1 MKEIAI
7 LGAGVGG
14 LTLLNEFKLH
24 HQDYHCTVFE
34 RRETVGGVW
43 ATHPTNKIELQ
54 IEPRIY
60 RFPNHPSYPSSKSG
74 ADIHLYLNNYLK
86 EKGLLSYIYFARE
99 VIDIR
104 RNGDNQSF
112 TLVVYDRK
120 RGLSERMGPYHFVI
134 STGTVTQPNIPSLF
148 RHANLTARIPK
159 VIHTSQ
165 LTKTLISQIKGKD
178 IVVYGG
184 SKSSAEAILALSPSN
199 RLRWVARRFYS
210 FARETPTTT
219 ISLEKSGSCL
229 IQSKMTKFMECLT
242 EFRVHEDADAFPG
255 SFNFLTESEYR
266 QLRYHTPT
274 YQATITKLVDRSV
287 VLSNGQRLG
296 CDWVILG
303 TGYRDTKPP
312 TEIID
317 NRIIS
322 LKPEITTSICYA
334 SHFCGYSILAGKL
347 KQYLDRRR
355 YLEGTFY
362 HYLGENRLKDYLYQ
376 LDYYLGFSFFPSR
389 EIEGYSLYNPYK
401 SGLIKIVVI
410 MVIMV
415 IIVIILVLL
424 VVVRLIRETVS

>member
-7 LGAGVGG
+7 LGAGIGG
-14 LTLLNEFKLH
+14 LTLLNEFKIH
-24 HQDYHCTVFE
+24 HQDYHCSVFE
-34 RRETVGGVW
+34 RKETVGGVW
-43 ATHPTNKIELQ
+43 ATHPSNKIELQ

-86 EKGLLSYIYFARE
+86 ERDLLSDIYFSRE

-120 RGLSERMGPYHFVI
+120 SGLREKMGPYHVVI
-134 STGTVTQPNIPSLF
+134 STGTVTQANIPPLF
-148 RHANLTARIPK
+148 RQSNLTMRIPK

-165 LTKTLISQIKGKD
+165 LTKTLIRQIKGKE

-219 ISLEKSGSCL
+219 ISLEKAGSCL
-229 IQSKMTKFMECLT
+229 IQSNMTTLMECLT
-242 EFRVHEDADAFPG
+242 EFRVHADADACPG

-266 QLRYHTPT
+266 HLRYQTPT
-274 YQATITKLVDRSV
+274 YRETIHKLADRSV
-287 VLSNGQRLG
+287 VLSSGQRLR

-312 TEIID
+312 TKIID
-317 NRIIS
+317 NRIIT

-334 SHFCGYSILAGKL
+334 SHFCGYSILAGKI
-347 KQYLDRRR
+347 KQYLDRDR
-355 YLEGTFY
+355 YLEGNFY
-362 HYLGENRLKDYLYQ
+362 DYLGDNRLKDYLYQ
-376 LDYYLGFSFFPSR
+376 LDYYLGFSFFLL
-389 EIEGYSLYNPYK
+389 EG
-401 SGLIKIVVI
+401 
-410 MVIMV
+410 
-415 IIVIILVLL
+415 
-424 VVVRLIRETVS
+424 

>member
-34 RRETVGGVW
+34 RKENVGGVW
-43 ATHPTNKIELQ
+43 ATHLTNKIELQ

-60 RFPNHPSYPSSKSG
+60 RFPNNPSYPSSKSG

-86 EKGLLSYIYFARE
+86 EKGLLSDIYFARE
-99 VIDIR
+99 VIDII
-104 RNGDNQSF
+104 RNGDTQSF

-120 RGLSERMGPYHFVI
+120 RGFSEKMGPFHFII
-134 STGTVTQPNIPSLF
+134 STGTVTQPNIPELF
-148 RHANLTARIPK
+148 KQVNLTNMVPK

-165 LTKTLISQIKGKD
+165 LTKTMISEIKGKD

-219 ISLEKSGSCL
+219 ISLEKAGRCL
-229 IQSKMTKFMECLT
+229 IQSNITKFMECLT
-242 EFRVHEDADAFPG
+242 EFRVHEDEDAFPG
-255 SFNFLTESEYR
+255 SFNFLTETEYR
-266 QLRYHTPT
+266 HLRYKTPT
-274 YQATITKLVDRSV
+274 YRETIIKLVDRAV

-312 TEIID
+312 TEIVD

-334 SHFCGYSILAGKL
+334 SHFCGYSILVGKL
-347 KQYLDRRR
+347 KQYLDQDR
-355 YLEGTFY
+355 YLEGNFY
-362 HYLGENRLKDYLYQ
+362 EYLGENRLKDYLYQ
-376 LDYYLGFSFFPSR
+376 LDYYLGFSIFPSR
-389 EIEGYSLYNPYK
+389 KIDGYTLYSPYK

-410 MVIMV
+410 MVI
-415 IIVIILVLL
+415 IVIILVQL
-424 VVVRLIRETVS
+424 VIVSLIRITVS